1 MKPLLKLLDIGDG
14 RETTKQPGMLRN
26 MFLLFTAID
35 VLAISAVL
43 DSGNPE
49 IAQFALMWLL
59 FSSSVPAWALGIRGW
74 KECQGDCSGPQALL
88 RILTCSSL
96 FFGACAAII
105 KLGSGNP
112 EQWVGIYLIVVVY
125 LLRLTPAAAATVLM
139 TPFLW
144 VSQPKVKTVVLVAI
158 CQICCWYG
166 GWVVFSGQEGWRE
179 GFLHFGMWAP
189 NWGYALMVGG
199 MLIKPLLLKKEDR
212 ALPG

>member
-1 MKPLLKLLDIGDG
+1 MKPLLKVPDIGDG
-14 RETTKQPGMLRN
+14 WETTKPWAMLRN

-35 VLAISAVL
+35 VLAINAVL

-49 IAQFALMWLL
+49 TAQFALMWLL
-59 FSSSVPAWALGIRGW
+59 FYSSVAGWALGIRAW
-74 KECQGDCSGPQALL
+74 KECQGDCPGLQALL

-112 EQWVGIYLIVVVY
+112 EQWVGIYLFVVVY
-125 LLRLTPAAAATVLM
+125 LLRLTPAAAATVLVV
-139 TPFLW
+139 PFLW
-144 VSQPKVKTVVLVAI
+144 VSQPQVKTVVLVAI

-179 GFLHFGMWAP
+179 SFLYLGLWAP

-199 MLIKPLLLKKEDR
+199 MLIKPLLRKEDQV
-212 ALPG
+212 LPG

>member
-1 MKPLLKLLDIGDG
+1 
-14 RETTKQPGMLRN
+14 MLRN
-26 MFLLFTAID
+26 MFLLFTAVD
-35 VLAISAVL
+35 VLAINAVL

-49 IAQFALMWLL
+49 TAQFAVMWLL
-59 FSSSVPAWALGIRGW
+59 FYSSVAGWALGIRAW
-74 KECQGDCSGPQALL
+74 KECQGDCPGPQALL

-105 KLGSGNP
+105 KLNSGNP
-112 EQWVGIYLIVVVY
+112 EQWKGIYLFVVVY

-158 CQICCWYG
+158 CQVCCWYG
-166 GWVVFSGQEGWRE
+166 GWVVCAGQEDWRQ
-179 GFLHFGMWAP
+179 GFLTLGLWAP

-199 MLIKPLLLKKEDR
+199 LLIKPLLKKEEKI
-212 ALPG
+212 AVIP

>member
-1 MKPLLKLLDIGDG
+1 MLK
-14 RETTKQPGMLRN
+14 N

-35 VLAISAVL
+35 VLAINAVL
-43 DSGNPE
+43 DSGHPE
-49 IAQFALMWLL
+49 TAQFALMWLL
-59 FSSSVPAWALGIRGW
+59 FYSSVAAWALGVRAW
-74 KECQGDCSGPQALL
+74 KECQGDCPGPQALL

-105 KLGSGNP
+105 KLSSGNP
-112 EQWVGIYLIVVVY
+112 EQWVGIYLFVVVY

-144 VSQPKVKTVVLVAI
+144 VSQPKVKTIVLVAI

-166 GWVVFSGQEGWRE
+166 GWVVCAGQEDWRQS
-179 GFLHFGMWAP
+179 FLILGLWAP

-199 MLIKPLLLKKEDR
+199 LLIRPLLKKEDKI
-212 ALPG
+212 AVIP